1 MYRRLVVD
9 GYGKYIGRKGDCIV
23 VREKGQTLLTVPAE
37 RLRLVL
43 VTGRGSIS
51 FDAARLLSE
60 HGVDLILVSRYGRV
74 AGRLSTPV
82 LRTVQTRR
90 QQYYAYNDWR
100 SGYLARQFLLGKA
113 RNQAAILRTLAKA
126 RAETS
131 PGQAETL
138 RKASN
143 KVSEYVAM
151 IRRVRAVPVEKV
163 REKLMGL
170 EGNASQTY
178 WQAIKTIIPD
188 GYGFPG
194 RTGRHAQDP
203 VNAMLNYAYAILEGE
218 VWRAVHYAGLDPYGG
233 FLHADRPGRAS
244 LVYDLMEEF
253 RPHLADKT
261 VLTLISR
268 GTVKPQDFEYEAGR
282 CILDRNARRSL
293 AQTMEE
299 KMEAYTHYRERRIRW
314 TDLILKQAIQV
325 AKYLRGEET
334 EYKPFHQRW

>member
-9 GYGKYIGRKGDCIV
+9 GYGKFIGRKGNCIV
-23 VREKGQTLLTVPAE
+23 VREKGRTILTVPAE
-37 RLRLVL
+37 KLRMVL
-43 VTGRGSIS
+43 VTGRGSLS

-60 HGVDLILVSRYGRV
+60 HGVDLIIVSRYGRV

-131 PGQAETL
+131 PKNAETL
-138 RKASN
+138 RKASS
-143 KVSEYVAM
+143 KVLEYVGM
-151 IRRVRAVPVEKV
+151 IGRVRAVPVEKI
-163 REKLMGL
+163 RERLMGL
-170 EGNASQTY
+170 EGNASQEY
-178 WQAIKTIIPD
+178 WQAIKTVIPA
-188 GYGFPG
+188 GYSFPG
-194 RTGRHAQDP
+194 RTGRYAGDP
-203 VNAMLNYAYAILEGE
+203 INAMLNYAYAILEGE

-261 VLTLISR
+261 VITLVSQGVVR
-268 GTVKPQDFEYEAGR
+268 PGDFEYEAGR
-282 CILDRNARRSL
+282 CILGQNARRSL
-293 AQTMEE
+293 AETMEK
-299 KMEAYTHYRERRIRW
+299 KMESYTHHRDRRIRW
-314 TDLILKQAIQV
+314 TDLVLKQAIQI